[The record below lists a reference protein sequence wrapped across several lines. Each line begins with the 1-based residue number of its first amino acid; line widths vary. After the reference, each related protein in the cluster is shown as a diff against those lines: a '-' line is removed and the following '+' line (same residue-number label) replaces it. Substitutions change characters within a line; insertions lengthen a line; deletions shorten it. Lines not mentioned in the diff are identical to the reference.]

1 MLGTPSGSGDRQ
13 PPLYRCPKKAEPML
27 MRHLVLLGAIIAL
40 STAHCCASAE
50 SATNAPATA
59 PTTNAVT
66 PGVEMARSI
75 SEVTGVAISP
85 LLGVSAVGAWRYFH
99 AKTPQQRARL
109 PWFGQPWFW
118 ITGFVLVAAC
128 FLKDTLG
135 MTAPRVLKKPLDVA
149 DAIQHKISGLIA
161 AGAFVPLVVAIFPP
175 AESESALQ
183 GSHGFLAAIDLSYL
197 GNGLLVP
204 VALLAF
210 FFVFLAS
217 NAINVLILLS
227 PFAVLDTA
235 LKGFR
240 LLVLATIPAT
250 AFASPWLGA
259 AWALVIILIA
269 YFIAGWSFRLSHFGL
284 IFIWDIVTLR
294 NQRFVP
300 DKAANRM
307 LVARAMN
314 NVPARTYGTLRR
326 DEAGNL
332 ILQYRPWLVLRKR
345 TLTLPPGQYVIGQG
359 LFYSQMMRV
368 TDRGLAAVMLLPPR
382 YRGHEEELVSIYG
395 LAGVRDAGLRAMS
408 RWLRETL
415 GFSAQVPASAA
426 P

>member
-1 MLGTPSGSGDRQ
+1 
-13 PPLYRCPKKAEPML
+13 
-27 MRHLVLLGAIIAL
+27 MRHLVLIGAIIAL
-40 STAHCCASAE
+40 GAGCWCASA
-50 SATNAPATA
+50 ATAAEPAAAAPA
-59 PTTNAVT
+59 TNAVT
-66 PGVEMARSI
+66 PGVELAKEV

-85 LLGVSAVGAWRYFH
+85 LLGVSTVGAWRYFH

-109 PWFGQPWFW
+109 PWFAQPWFW
-118 ITGFVLVAAC
+118 IAGFVLVTAC

-135 MTAPRVLKKPLDVA
+135 ITAPRLVKKPLDVA
-149 DAIQHKISGLIA
+149 AAIEHKISGLVA
-161 AGAFVPLVVAIFPP
+161 AGAFVPLIITVFPP
-175 AESESALQ
+175 AQPEAAL
-183 GSHGFLAAIDLSYL
+183 SSSPGFLAAIDLSYL

-204 VALLAF
+204 AALLAF

-227 PFAVLDTA
+227 PFAVMDTA

-240 LLVLATIPAT
+240 LLVLLTVAAT
-250 AFASPWLGA
+250 AFVSPWLGA
-259 AWALVIILIA
+259 VWALVIILIA
-269 YFIAGWSFRLSHFGL
+269 YCIAGWSFRLSHFGL

-294 NQRFVP
+294 SGRFVP

-307 LVARAMN
+307 LVARAIN

-332 ILQYRPWLVLRKR
+332 VLHYRPWLILRKR
-345 TLTLPPGQYVIGQG
+345 TLTLPQGQYAIGKG
-359 LFYSQMMRV
+359 IFYSQLMRV
-368 TDRGLAAVMLLPPR
+368 TDRGLTAAMLLPPR

-395 LAGVRDAGLRAMS
+395 LAGVRDAGLRAVS

-415 GFSAQVPASAA
+415 GFKAKMPAAA
-426 P
+426 MP